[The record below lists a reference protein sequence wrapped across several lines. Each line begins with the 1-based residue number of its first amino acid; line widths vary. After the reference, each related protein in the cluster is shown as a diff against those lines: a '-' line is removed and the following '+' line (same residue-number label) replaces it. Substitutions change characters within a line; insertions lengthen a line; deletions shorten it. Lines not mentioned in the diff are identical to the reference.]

1 MSEER
6 IKELEKENFELKQVL
21 LPFSTFVSSLFQ
33 SAFFSPRKCFYS
45 DLATW
50 PPGLDARKDRN
61 DE

>member
-33 SAFFSPRKCFYS
+33 SAFFPHENVFIQI
-45 DLATW
+45 
-50 PPGLDARKDRN
+50 
-61 DE
+61 